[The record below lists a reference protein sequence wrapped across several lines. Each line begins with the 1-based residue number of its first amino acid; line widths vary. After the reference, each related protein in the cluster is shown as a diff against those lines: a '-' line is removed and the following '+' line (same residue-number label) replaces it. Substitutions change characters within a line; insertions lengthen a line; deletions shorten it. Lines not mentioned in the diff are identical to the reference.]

1 MANKLWG
8 TRFKNETS
16 KLADKFTS
24 SISYDWRLA
33 KYECLGSIAHA
44 RMLAKQKIITKADSG
59 RIIKGLNSILKDIES
74 QKFKYDPSSEDIHT
88 NIQHLLKQKI
98 GASADMLHSARSRND
113 LVVLDMKMYVKDAI
127 ESSIHLLTL
136 LQKSILDFAKKHS
149 EVAIPGY
156 THLQT
161 AQAVLLAH
169 HMLAYIEMLERD
181 VVRLKDC
188 KMRVDVMPLGAGA
201 LSGTSLP
208 IDRFYVAKQLGFSE
222 ITRNSIDSVAD
233 RDFIL
238 ELLSA
243 QAILSMHLS
252 RVAEDLILWSTS
264 EFHFI
269 SIDWS
274 FCTGSSIMPH
284 KKNPDV
290 LELARGSV
298 GKILG
303 DFSAV
308 LVMMKGLP
316 FAYNR
321 DMQLDK
327 PALFVAIDSLSDILK
342 IFAELFRHIKLNRD
356 SIAKKLDN
364 EALFSVDLAEYL
376 IKKGLSY
383 RKAHDAVG
391 RLVLEVLDK
400 GRRIS
405 DLTLDEL
412 KGYSSKFEADCFKLF
427 NPKASIGLK
436 KSFGGTAGPNV
447 KKQLQLWERKCTN
460 LNIKTASSIARR

>member
-1 MANKLWG
+1 MPEKLWG
-8 TRFKNETS
+8 TRFEKETS

-33 KYECLGSIAHA
+33 KYECLGSVAHA
-44 RMLAKQKIITKADSG
+44 KMLAKQKIIPKADG
-59 RIIKGLNSILKDIES
+59 DRIIKGLNSILKDIEN
-74 QKFKYDPSSEDIHT
+74 KEFKYDPASEDIHS
-88 NIQHLLKQKI
+88 NIQQALRRKI
-98 GASADMLHSARSRND
+98 GSSADMLHSARSRND
-113 LVVLDMKMYVKDAI
+113 LVALDMKMYVKDAI
-127 ESSIHLLTL
+127 GSLAHLLAL

-149 EVAIPGY
+149 QVIIPGY
-156 THLQT
+156 THLQP
-161 AQAVLLAH
+161 AQALLLAH

-181 VVRLKDC
+181 AGRLNDC
-188 KMRVDVMPLGAGA
+188 RARSDVMPLGACA

-208 IDRFYVAKQLGFSE
+208 IDRFYVARQLGFSE
-222 ITRNSIDSVAD
+222 VTKNSIDSVAD

-238 ELLSA
+238 ELLSGLT
-243 QAILSMHLS
+243 ILSVHLS
-252 RVAEDLILWSTS
+252 RMAEDLILWSTN
-264 EFHFI
+264 EFNFI
-269 SIDWS
+269 AIDWS

-290 LELARGSV
+290 LELARGTA

-303 DFSAV
+303 DFTAV
-308 LVMMKGLP
+308 AVMMKGLP

-327 PALFVAIDSLSDILK
+327 PPLFGAVYSLCEMLK

-356 SIAKKLDN
+356 SIAKRLDN

-391 RLVLEVLDK
+391 RIVLGVLDK
-400 GRRIS
+400 GRKIS
-405 DLTLDEL
+405 GLTLDEL
-412 KGYSSKFEADCFKLF
+412 KAYSPKFDADCFKLL
-427 NPKASIGLK
+427 NSKASAGLK
-436 KSFGGTAGPNV
+436 KSFGGTAGQNV
-447 KKQLQLWERKCTN
+447 KKQLQLWERKCD
-460 LNIKTASSIARR
+460 ARI

>member
-1 MANKLWG
+1 MAKKLWG
-8 TRFKNETS
+8 TRFKKETS
-16 KLADKFTS
+16 YLADRFTS

-44 RMLAKQKIITKADSG
+44 RMLNRQKIIPKSDCKK
-59 RIIKGLNSILKDIES
+59 IIKGLNSILRDIKS
-74 QKFKYDPSSEDIHT
+74 QKFTYDPMAEDIHT
-88 NIQHLLKQKI
+88 NIQHLLRKKI
-98 GASADMLHSARSRND
+98 GKPADRLHSARSRND
-113 LVVLDMKMYVKDAI
+113 LIVLNMKMYVKEAVDSLI
-127 ESSIHLLTL
+127 NLLGL
-136 LQKSILDFAKKHS
+136 MQKSILNFSRKNM
-149 EVAIPGY
+149 EVIIPGY

-161 AQAVLLAH
+161 AQAVLLSH

-181 VVRLKDC
+181 KERLADSKERADS
-188 KMRVDVMPLGAGA
+188 MPLGACA

-208 IDRFYVAKQLGFSE
+208 IDRFYLAKQLGFSMV
-222 ITRNSIDSVAD
+222 TRNSIDSVSD

-238 ELLSA
+238 ELLA
-243 QAILSMHLS
+243 GLTIVSMHFS
-252 RVAEDLILWSTS
+252 RMAEDLILWSTQ

-290 LELARGSV
+290 LELIRASA

-316 FAYNR
+316 LTYNR

-327 PALFVAIDSLSDILK
+327 PALFDAVDSLQEILK
-342 IFAELFRHIKLNRD
+342 IFTELFKNIQVNKDML
-356 SIAKKLDN
+356 SKKLEN

-376 IKKGLSY
+376 MKKGIAY
-383 RKAHDAVG
+383 RQAHDAVG
-391 RLVLEVLDK
+391 KLVVRVLDE
-400 GRRIS
+400 GRKIS
-405 DLTLDEL
+405 DLTLGEL
-412 KGYSSKFEADCFKLF
+412 KTYSAKFEKECFQFLNAKT
-427 NPKASIGLK
+427 SVSLK
-436 KSFGGTAGPNV
+436 KCFGGTSPENV
-447 KKQLQLWERKCTN
+447 RKQMRGWERK
-460 LNIKTASSIARR
+460 LNARV